1 MIKKTLIPAVAAALL
16 AGALALPVGSAGP
29 ACVDLQ
35 SANAEGTQLSRATYD
50 GQTIAGEFFLADESC
65 AQFGYR
71 LVVLDD
77 EGDAAP
83 IASESVTG
91 DGSAAVIQI
100 FVSDVT
106 VSDGDVCVYVESTTR
121 NGGKVFDRAPGDGCV
136 ILLDDGTSPAGGKG
150 F

>member
-1 MIKKTLIPAVAAALL
+1 MFKKAVIPAIAAALL
-16 AGALALPVGSAGP
+16 TGVLVLPVAAAGP
-29 ACVDLQ
+29 ACVDIR
-35 SANAEGTQLSRATYD
+35 STDAAGTANSRASYN

-77 EGDAAP
+77 EGGAP
-83 IASESVTG
+83 IASASVMG
-91 DGSAAVIQI
+91 DGSAAMIQI
-100 FVSDVT
+100 FVSGVT
-106 VSDGDVCVYVESTTR
+106 VTDGDVCVYVESTTR
-121 NGGKVFDRAPGDGCV
+121 NGGKVFDRAPVDGCV